1 MSAIK
6 DSRKDGL
13 PKITVSDGLFEF
25 FKSISEALAESNIS
39 IQTWD
44 GFDYI

>member
-13 PKITVSDGLFEF
+13 PTVSDELFEF

-44 GFDYI
+44 GFD

>member
-13 PKITVSDGLFEF
+13 PKITFSEGLFEF
-25 FKSISEALAESNIS
+25 FKSISEALVESNIS

-44 GFDYI
+44 GIDSI